1 MRTTKFQEANVD
13 QHALSVITRIKP
25 SEFNIL
31 AAVLDQIGNPDTN
44 TLADFHAITSLHFC
58 CWVIVADDPRFPPC
72 LVLESN
78 YDGTLEQHL
87 DQLITHAGAGLDAI
101 YRTCEGYPAAGIAS
115 PRQVCDYLL
124 ANAVPT
130 TAFYIGCPGQSVG
143 SIRNAIAVREA
154 IQGFLDAEDQN
165 GALAGRSALE
175 VHQRIKQFLATQSPV
190 KPEISPITLD
200 QQRTRAVINAVLL
213 GIIALPL
220 LILLLPLIFL
230 FFIVLRIQ
238 EFVDAQAPLPPPLPV
253 DPRLFTHE
261 DVYIMNHLTTMVNVK
276 PGGFRLGTL
285 KVILWVVNLLAKAY
299 FTTGN
304 IGGIPTIHFA
314 RWLLMENDR
323 RLLFFSNYDG
333 SWASYLGDFVDKAN
347 YGLTAIWSNTDRF
360 PPSQFLFWGGAQQ
373 IEPFKAWS
381 REHNLYAAV
390 WYSAYPDETLWNLQK
405 DVRLRDTIGQ
415 QLSEAQAQQLLQL
428 L

>member
-1 MRTTKFQEANVD
+1 MQ
-13 QHALSVITRIKP
+13 
-25 SEFNIL
+25 
-31 AAVLDQIGNPDTN
+31 
-44 TLADFHAITSLHFC
+44 
-58 CWVIVADDPRFPPC
+58 
-72 LVLESN
+72 
-78 YDGTLEQHL
+78 
-87 DQLITHAGAGLDAI
+87 
-101 YRTCEGYPAAGIAS
+101 GI
-115 PRQVCDYLL
+115 
-124 ANAVPT
+124 
-130 TAFYIGCPGQSVG
+130 FY
-143 SIRNAIAVREA
+143 
-154 IQGFLDAEDQN
+154 LDAEDQN
-165 GALAGRSALE
+165 GALAGRSAVE

>member
-1 MRTTKFQEANVD
+1 MRNPKFQEANVE

-25 SEFNIL
+25 DKSDHL
-31 AAVLDQIGNPDTN
+31 GGVLDQIGNPETN
-44 TLADFHAITSLHFC
+44 TLVHFHAITSLHFC
-58 CWVIVADDPRFPPC
+58 CWVIVADDPRFSPC

-78 YDGTLEQHL
+78 YDGALEQHL
-87 DQLITHAGAGLDAI
+87 DQLIAHAGAGLDAI
-101 YRTCEGYPAAGIAS
+101 YRACEGYPAEGIAA
-115 PRQVCDYLL
+115 PQKVRDYLL

-130 TAFYIGCPGQSVG
+130 TAFYIGCPGQSVA

-154 IQGFLDAEDQN
+154 IQGFLDAEDKN
-165 GALAGRSALE
+165 GALAGRSAVA
-175 VHQRIKQFLATQSPV
+175 VHQKIKQFLATESPV
-190 KPEISPITLD
+190 KPQISPITLD
-200 QQRTRAVINAVLL
+200 QQRIRALINAVLL
-213 GIIALPL
+213 GIVALPL
-220 LILLLPLIFL
+220 LLLLLPLILL

-253 DPRLFTHE
+253 DQRLFTHE
-261 DVYIMNHLTTMVNVK
+261 DVYIINHLTTMVNVK
-276 PGGFRLGTL
+276 PGAFRLGTL

-304 IGGIPTIHFA
+304 IGGISHHPFRPLA
-314 RWLLMENDR
+314 ADGERP

-360 PPSQFLFWGGAQQ
+360 PPSQFLFLGGAQQ

-390 WYSAYPDETLWNLQK
+390 WYSAYPDETLWISRRMCACATRSGK
-405 DVRLRDTIGQ
+405 I
-415 QLSEAQAQQLLQL
+415 
-428 L
+428 

>member
-1 MRTTKFQEANVD
+1 V
-13 QHALSVITRIKP
+13 
-25 SEFNIL
+25 
-31 AAVLDQIGNPDTN
+31 
-44 TLADFHAITSLHFC
+44 
-58 CWVIVADDPRFPPC
+58 
-72 LVLESN
+72 
-78 YDGTLEQHL
+78 
-87 DQLITHAGAGLDAI
+87 
-101 YRTCEGYPAAGIAS
+101 
-115 PRQVCDYLL
+115 
-124 ANAVPT
+124 
-130 TAFYIGCPGQSVG
+130 
-143 SIRNAIAVREA
+143 
-154 IQGFLDAEDQN
+154 
-165 GALAGRSALE
+165 
-175 VHQRIKQFLATQSPV
+175 
-190 KPEISPITLD
+190 
-200 QQRTRAVINAVLL
+200 
-213 GIIALPL
+213 PL
-220 LILLLPLIFL
+220 LILLLPLILL

-238 EFVDAQAPLPPPLPV
+238 EFADAQAPLPPPLPV

-276 PGGFRLGTL
+276 PGPFRLGTL

-360 PPSQFLFWGGAQQ
+360 PPSQFLFLGGAQQ

-415 QLSEAQAQQLLQL
+415 NLNEAQAKQLLQL